1 LKKDGN
7 GRTGQGLRAAEGTD
21 PGRERDNNEDRTLL
35 DIERGIF
42 AVVDGVGGELGG
54 EVAAQMAVDVLRAR
68 LSRRTTD
75 TSRLIREAIALANKQ
90 IYDRAQAEP
99 GLQGMACVMTVAVL
113 DDGGQGGQA
122 TIGHVG
128 DSRLYLLRR
137 GEIRKVTHDHS
148 PVGIREDAGE
158 ISELEAMHHPRRNEI
173 FRDVGSSLRE
183 PDEEGFIEIQQVAF
197 DAETALLLCSDGLS
211 DLVTSAQ
218 ILDRVEAYPG
228 DPWSAV
234 DDLIAAA
241 NEAGGKDNISV
252 VLVEGERFAGAPG
265 RRAAAAPRVDTAATT
280 ERTGP
285 ARSAN
290 PINPTAP
297 TSLRGAGVA
306 RPSVAER
313 LWSALTGW
321 PAILLYLVALG
332 ALAVLL
338 FPGQARQLA
347 AKVGLAGLFGSERP
361 RVLKVNP
368 NGSTGLRTIAEA
380 LEQAEPGQTVEVAPG
395 DYLGP
400 LELKDGVNLVS
411 PTPRGAVVRL
421 PKGIAEPAV
430 SGDGVHSVRFAGFR
444 IVGGI
449 GGIGGAESPLATG
462 LRLADS
468 AVDVEDVEISGASTA
483 GLEIAGA
490 DRSVLRFCFIH
501 DNPGA
506 GVIVR
511 DQAVPH
517 LVQNLILRNGLEKTS
532 PGPGVEIRDTARP
545 QIVQN
550 RLENNGAA
558 AVWLPADSAPE
569 RVDEVFGFNAFGNL
583 PREKAVRILPKVDTG
598 DAADAA
604 GTASSAGA
612 AADTTKP
619 AKPAKPADTPAHR
632 TPPPSGKKPRKPV
645 TP

>member
-1 LKKDGN
+1 LKKDIAKDTAKDTLDDTRAGARKDRSG
-7 GRTGQGLRAAEGTD
+7 GRSGKGLRAAEGSD

-35 DIERGIF
+35 DTERGIY
-42 AVVDGVGGELGG
+42 AVVDGVGGESGG
-54 EVAAQMAVDVLRAR
+54 EVAAQLAVDVLRAR

-75 TSRLIREAIALANKQ
+75 TTRLIREAIALANKQ

-99 GLQGMACVMTVAVL
+99 GLQGMACVLTVAVL
-113 DDGGQGGQA
+113 DDGEPDKPRQA

-128 DSRLYLLRR
+128 DSRLYLLRG
-137 GEIRKVTHDHS
+137 GEIRKVTRDHS

-158 ISELEAMHHPRRNEI
+158 ISELAAMQHPRRNEI
-173 FRDVGSSLRE
+173 FRDVGSALHE
-183 PDEEGFIEIQQVAF
+183 PDEDGFIEIHQIPF
-197 DAETALLLCSDGLS
+197 DAESALLLCSDGLS

-218 ILDRVEAYPG
+218 ILSRVEAHPG

-252 VLVEGERFAGAPG
+252 VLVEGERFAGGGKQP
-265 RRAAAAPRVDTAATT
+265 AAPPAKTSAKTPGKSVP
-280 ERTGP
+280 ERGG
-285 ARSAN
+285 A
-290 PINPTAP
+290 IAP
-297 TSLRGAGVA
+297 THPTPLRGAGRA

-313 LWSALTGW
+313 LWGALTSW
-321 PAILLYLVALG
+321 PALLLYLVAAA

-338 FPGQARQLA
+338 FPGPVRQLA
-347 AKVGLAGLFGSERP
+347 AKAGLAGIFGADRP
-361 RVLKVNP
+361 RVVKVNP

-380 LEQAEPGQTVEVAPG
+380 LEQAEAGQTVEVAPG

-421 PKGIAEPAV
+421 PKGVAEPAV
-430 SGDGVHSVRFAGFR
+430 SADGVHGVRFSGFR
-444 IVGGI
+444 ITGN
-449 GGIGGAESPLATG
+449 AEAPLAMG

-490 DRSVLRFCFIH
+490 DRSALRFCFIH
-501 DNPGA
+501 DNPGT

-517 LVQNLILRNGLEKTS
+517 LVQNLILRNGLEKAS
-532 PGPGVEIRDTARP
+532 PGPGIEIRDTARP

-550 RLENNGAA
+550 RLENNSAA
-558 AVWLPADSAPE
+558 AVWLPPDSAPE
-569 RVDEVFGFNAFGNL
+569 RVDEIFGFNAFGNL
-583 PREKAVRILPKVDTG
+583 PRDKAVRI
-598 DAADAA
+598 AAN
-604 GTASSAGA
+604 
-612 AADTTKP
+612 P
-619 AKPAKPADTPAHR
+619 AEQAPATP
-632 TPPPSGKKPRKPV
+632 TPPPARKPRKPA